1 MRFALATAAALLTL
15 AAPATAAPVW
25 QPESVASGL
34 FATPDGVAWVKA
46 EDRSESGEMDTTT
59 EHRETLYVVRPG
71 GEPSAVSFG
80 ASIRTPTFSN
90 TREDAF
96 VAGDFAVKTVSTR
109 SGVPGVAETSSDG
122 AYVYDLARGERLVQV
137 CGFRAAGGS
146 VLVSGHCG
154 SSDTFV
160 RDYATGLE
168 AKAPVTTGIVAVAGH
183 FLAARGADKRVHVY
197 DWTTGAERY
206 SAELPAGVVAL
217 ASDGTVVVNADFSA
231 CDVNHLVAASI
242 ADPAPRTLPLP
253 ACSGWLAISGSR
265 LVFKTRNGYAVA
277 ALDGSGARSLVTP
290 RDEVAEGHVNG
301 DALAYA
307 ADGCDA
313 EVALYR
319 VSLTQPEGPVSKC
332 AGTATRAR
340 LTARHVH
347 VTLRC
352 PEGCLARLQ
361 VRPIGR
367 AALPD
372 RAVGVRGGT
381 RTFALRVG
389 PVTRRRIARSGRV
402 QVTLT
407 TFALDSQMTTVT
419 RTLRLR

>member
-1 MRFALATAAALLTL
+1 MRFALATAAALLAL
-15 AAPATAAPVW
+15 AAPAAAAPVW
-25 QPESVASGL
+25 QPDSVASGL

-71 GEPSAVSFG
+71 GRPSAVSFG
-80 ASIRTPTFSN
+80 AAIRTPTFSN
-90 TREDAF
+90 TTEDAF
-96 VAGDFAVKTVSTR
+96 VAGDFAVKLTSSR
-109 SGVPGVAETSSDG
+109 GGVPGVAESSTQSAD
-122 AYVYDLARGERLVQV
+122 VYDLVRRTPVTQV
-137 CGFRAAGGS
+137 CGFHAAGAS
-146 VLVSGHCG
+146 VLAYERCG
-154 SSDTFV
+154 AGVVV
-160 RDYATGLE
+160 RDNATGAE
-168 AKAPVTTGIVAVAGH
+168 SKAPVSSGIVAVAGR
-183 FLAARGADKRVHVY
+183 FLAARGADKRVRVY

-313 EVALYR
+313 KVALYR
-319 VSLTQPEGPVSKC
+319 VSLTQPEAPVSTC

-372 RAVGVRGGT
+372 RAVRVRGGT

-389 PVTRRRIARSGRV
+389 PVTRRRIARAGKV

-407 TFALDSQMTTVT
+407 TFALDSAMTTVT